1 MVNTSLSGSTPS
13 FPAEE
18 HDHGDCVALALAQ
31 AAEICLSRGVR
42 LTALR
47 RRVLELIW
55 GSHRPIGA
63 YEILDILG
71 TERQGAA
78 PPTVYRTLDFLLA
91 QGLIHR
97 IEHLNAY
104 MGCCT
109 PGMPHA
115 GQFLVCRTCGAAAE
129 INDGRIEDAIQSS
142 ATEAGFSVARPTIEV
157 EGICPHCRDDER
169 SPSHG

>member
-1 MVNTSLSGSTPS
+1 VVNPTASASTPF
-13 FPAEE
+13 FPAGE
-18 HDHGDCVALALAQ
+18 HDHGDCVTLALAR
-31 AAEICLSRGVR
+31 AAEICNSRGVR
-42 LTALR
+42 LTVLR

-55 GSHRPIGA
+55 GNHKPIGA
-63 YEILDILG
+63 YEILDGLG
-71 TERQGAA
+71 AEGRSAA
-78 PPTVYRTLDFLLA
+78 PPTVYRALEFLLS

-129 INDGRIEDAIQSS
+129 INDSRIEEAIRSS
-142 ATEAGFSVARPTIEV
+142 ASEAGFIVARPTIEV
-157 EGICPHCRDDER
+157 EGVCPHCKDDDG
-169 SPSHG
+169 SPAHG